1 VVETKVD
8 RLIHLGDTNLFRDFP
23 RPKPDLGDLTAVVEQ
38 DGGEGHFDGC
48 EFWISQLWVFG
59 AGGRE
64 PKPGGALMPE
74 RFRLNPARRVVM
86 WIKSL
91 PFLILINDVFI
102 PTPVGRRT
110 ILTSHLPLCP

>member
-1 VVETKVD
+1 MVVSFGFLSCGFLE
-8 RLIHLGDTNLFRDFP
+8 R
-23 RPKPDLGDLTAVVEQ
+23 
-38 DGGEGHFDGC
+38 EG
-48 EFWISQLWVFG
+48 
-59 AGGRE
+59 E
-64 PKPGGALMPE
+64 PKPGGALMPD

>member
-1 VVETKVD
+1 MVVSFGFLSCGFLE
-8 RLIHLGDTNLFRDFP
+8 R
-23 RPKPDLGDLTAVVEQ
+23 E
-38 DGGEGHFDGC
+38 GEN
-48 EFWISQLWVFG
+48 QN
-59 AGGRE
+59 RE
-64 PKPGGALMPE
+64 SE

>member
-1 VVETKVD
+1 
-8 RLIHLGDTNLFRDFP
+8 
-23 RPKPDLGDLTAVVEQ
+23 
-38 DGGEGHFDGC
+38 
-48 EFWISQLWVFG
+48 
-59 AGGRE
+59 
-64 PKPGGALMPE
+64 MPE